1 MKIVHIS
8 DIHLVENGKIIWDTD
23 TKSHFDKAINII
35 GNIKGVDA
43 IFISGDLADDGSQW
57 SYKYID
63 ESFKSL
69 GIPTYCCPGNH
80 DNIDLMMNEFK
91 FSFINIQE
99 HVIIDGWNF
108 YLLNTAVKG
117 MSRGFLTEEKLKSI
131 EKIIGNINTPIGF
144 ILHHPPI
151 EPGGWLNR
159 RLLEDRD
166 NFNGIIY
173 NYPNV
178 KLILFGH
185 IHYHLKQTINNVLYS
200 SASAIGYAYDKE
212 LPKFQI
218 ADGKEGF
225 SVIEISEND
234 ITIENVLI

>member
-8 DIHLVENGKIIWDTD
+8 DIHLVENGKIIWDTN

-80 DNIDLMMNEFK
+80 DNIDLMMKEFK